1 MTGTTPPRALRITL
15 STLAWASLPM
25 LGLTIASA
33 FTFPVR
39 GDIAISAGMMVCA
52 MCALSRVVQLHQDAR
67 LQRITEADNE
77 QQAALIRALDAKA
90 GPSTGPIRL
99 RILDAS

>member
-1 MTGTTPPRALRITL
+1 MTPATLPRALRITL
-15 STLAWASLPM
+15 NLLAWASLPM

-39 GDIAISAGMMVCA
+39 GDVTIDTGMLLCG

-67 LQRITEADNE
+67 IAHMTEADDA
-77 QQAALIRALDAKA
+77 QKRALIRAINDAA

-99 RILDAS
+99 LRDAS